1 MAGQRAGVLI
11 ALLVALGVDLPV
23 IVALMAVVLARKR
36 WVGRQPGAFNGAI
49 RVIEGEVPRVSRS
62 PPRQPSAPVTVRS
75 ATRPERSTRASPY
88 NTSRGSAGGRT
99 GGTVSG
105 RVRAAAGARAGRA
118 AAEEGMT
125 GAISGPV
132 TAASRGGRQD
142 RSAPWGGR
150 RHQPGRPRV
159 QAVL

>member
-1 MAGQRAGVLI
+1 DRGGRVTRPEESRRMTTT
-11 ALLVALGVDLPV
+11 PV
-23 IVALMAVVLARKR
+23 SAV
-36 WVGRQPGAFNGAI
+36 
-49 RVIEGEVPRVSRS
+49 RVSRS

-75 ATRPERSTRASPY
+75 ATRPERARRYT
-88 NTSRGSAGGRT
+88 TSRPRAGGRT

-125 GAISGPV
+125 GVIRVPV
-132 TAASRGGRQD
+132 TAASRGGRRD

-150 RHQPGRPRV
+150 RHQPDRPRV
-159 QAVL
+159 QAVLEKG